1 MDKISKKEKKHSTRG
16 YQALSQ
22 THITKITLFPP
33 KIFKGDINLGYQLA

>member
-16 YQALSQ
+16 YSLSQ